1 MSGAAAAATAAA
13 AAAVRAA
20 AARATVFSSS
30 SSSSKVPFR
39 CFSGFVSSGLQQ
51 RHLLQPQQLQQQ
63 QLQQQQQRQFSSSK
77 AAAESLSSTIQ
88 KEIAHEKGSF
98 EPDKQLQAFL
108 EKAQWQLEDKENDM
122 LVVLSKEVDGKKV
135 TVEFSCIQPSGGD
148 EEETIPDASDFTVS
162 IQNASGNGLLFY
174 CSTTSEDDNARFCI
188 GQVRYY
194 HDQAGKDSLASY
206 PGPYFEDLDDAFQE
220 GLDAWLASL
229 GINGDLCD
237 FIDRFAAEKENKEY
251 IQWLTKLQA
260 FVSKP

>member
-20 AARATVFSSS
+20 AARAAVFSSS
-30 SSSSKVPFR
+30 SSSSSISRVHFR
-39 CFSGFVSSGLQQ
+39 CFSGLVSSGLHQ
-51 RHLLQPQQLQQQ
+51 RRLLQPQQQQ
-63 QLQQQQQRQFSSSK
+63 QQQQQRQFSSSK
-77 AAAESLSSTIQ
+77 AAAESLSNTIQ

-108 EKAQWQLEDKENDM
+108 EKGQWQLEDKENDM
-122 LVVLSKEVDGKKV
+122 LVVLSKEVDGKRV

-162 IQNASGNGLLFY
+162 IQNTSGSGILFY
-174 CSTTSEDDNARFCI
+174 CSTTSEDENARFCI

-229 GINGDLCD
+229 GIDADLCD

-260 FVSKP
+260 FISKP

>member
-1 MSGAAAAATAAA
+1 MSGAAAAAAATA

-20 AARATVFSSS
+20 AARATIFRS
-30 SSSSKVPFR
+30 SSSSKLPFR
-39 CFSGFVSSGLQQ
+39 CFSGWVSSGLQH
-51 RHLLQPQQLQQQ
+51 RRLLQPQQ
-63 QLQQQQQRQFSSSK
+63 QLQQQQQQREFSSSK
-77 AAAESLSSTIQ
+77 AAAESLSTTIQ

-108 EKAQWQLEDKENDM
+108 DKSQWQLEDKENDM

-148 EEETIPDASDFTVS
+148 EEEAIPDASDFTVS

-174 CSTTSEDDNARFCI
+174 CSTTSEDENARFCI

-194 HDQAGKDSLASY
+194 QDQAGKDSLASY

-229 GINGDLCD
+229 GIDGDLCD